1 MCFDLNKDCRNM
13 EYSMQL
19 WCMASFLRALVALMV
34 CDFLQDL
41 EWSHSLLS
49 WNYSA
54 WDASKRLK
62 TTASTLQM
70 WGRLWEVA
78 QRFSEVDESF
88 NFQECAHQECMLTGD
103 EPEVE
108 ACIPEDMPEEHNT
121 MQVAP
126 PFEQNSPEH
135 MAQWMIGG
143 SWKCSQGE
151 GLRGMQ
157 TNHGLS
163 EQNLPKRSSA
173 KAKRLEHDE

>member
-1 MCFDLNKDCRNM
+1 MEPQLAELELQRMGCFKAFEDNGLN
-13 EYSMQL
+13 
-19 WCMASFLRALVALMV
+19 
-34 CDFLQDL
+34 
-41 EWSHSLLS
+41 
-49 WNYSA
+49 
-54 WDASKRLK
+54 
-62 TTASTLQM
+62 STNV
-70 WGRLWEVA
+70 GRLWEVA

-126 PFEQNSPEH
+126 PFEQHSPEH